1 MRSFFRLSVLIAALF
16 IMHAPAAFAQV
27 DPNLQV
33 RIENLTPPKDR
44 KPDLPQTE
52 VVTHTRVQTYT
63 TTETVQISLEEQRR
77 RLNKILAKKGQRQL
91 LPMSTESF
99 KAALQQ
105 YGIKDHE
112 TRKVQKRKVITEHVV
127 TTKPRETTVTASAS
141 TQSVF
146 DNNAAKTPI
155 HVGDTVFGSTGLLT
169 VNIPVGI
176 ADSFILQ
183 TGVSDQRYA
192 CLFTKDVDILVN
204 SATYNQ
210 VLNLVVLGKTS
221 GTTTS
226 DVMSYSVAS
235 STVYGAGFSPY
246 QVELFT
252 PSIAWAR
259 NNQDLAGMVCG
270 PKGQEAFCVAGTF
283 VAEGEFTF
291 SDIASQQNFS
301 SRLSGSV
308 TWQTPVSGLTASAGG
323 YVQGRHFTEFPGGRD
338 DLILQASAR
347 ADWRPVSNVQL
358 SGVLQVT
365 QQFST
370 VKALEWNGF
379 AAYPYVQLKVTF

>member
-1 MRSFFRLSVLIAALF
+1 MRCTFILLGSIAAL
-16 IMHAPAAFAQV
+16 AGYSTAAIAQV

-52 VVTHTRVQTYT
+52 VVTKTRVQTYT
-63 TTETVQISLEEQRR
+63 TTETVAVPPAERRR
-77 RLNKILAKKGQRQL
+77 RLQKILAEKQLMLPADAEAVQRAYE
-91 LPMSTESF
+91 T
-99 KAALQQ
+99 

-112 TRKVQKRKVITEHVV
+112 TRKVQKKKVITEHVV
-127 TTKPRETTVTASAS
+127 TSKPRETTVTASVS

-146 DNNAAKTPI
+146 DNNASKTPI
-155 HVGDTVFGSTGLLT
+155 QVGDTVFGTTGLLT
-169 VNIPVGI
+169 VNIPVGL

-183 TGVSDQRYA
+183 SGVSDQRYA
-192 CLFTKDVDILVN
+192 RLFTKNVDILVN
-204 SATYNQ
+204 NATYNQ
-210 VLNLVVLGKTS
+210 VLDLVVPGKTS

-235 STVYGAGFSPY
+235 STVYGSGFSPY

-252 PSIAWAR
+252 PSVAWAR
-259 NNQDLAGMVCG
+259 NNQDLAGTICG
-270 PKGQEAFCVAGTF
+270 PKGQEAFCLAGTF

-308 TWQTPVSGLTASAGG
+308 TWQTPVTGLTTSAGG
-323 YVQGRHFTEFPGGRD
+323 YVQGRHFTDFPGGRD

-347 ADWRPVSNVQL
+347 ADWTPNSYVQL
-358 SGVLQVT
+358 SGVLQGT

-370 VKALEWNGF
+370 VKILRWNGF
-379 AAYPYVQLKVTF
+379 AVYPYVRLKVQF

>member
-1 MRSFFRLSVLIAALF
+1 MRCTFILLGSIAAL
-16 IMHAPAAFAQV
+16 AGYSTAATAQV

-44 KPDLPQTE
+44 KPYLPQTE
-52 VVTHTRVQTYT
+52 VVTKTRVQTYT
-63 TTETVQISLEEQRR
+63 TSETVAVPPAERRR
-77 RLNKILAKKGQRQL
+77 RLQKILAEKQLMLPADAEAVQRAYE
-91 LPMSTESF
+91 T
-99 KAALQQ
+99 
-105 YGIKDHE
+105 YGIKARE
-112 TRKVQKRKVITEHVV
+112 TRKVQKKKVITEHVV
-127 TTKPRETTVTASAS
+127 TTKPRETTVTASVS

-146 DNNAAKTPI
+146 DNNASKTPI
-155 HVGDTVFGSTGLLT
+155 HVGDTVFGTTGLLT
-169 VNIPVGI
+169 VNIPVGL

-183 TGVSDQRYA
+183 SGVSDQRYA
-192 CLFTKDVDILVN
+192 RLFTKNVDILVN
-204 SATYNQ
+204 NATYNQ
-210 VLNLVVLGKTS
+210 VLNLVVPGKTS

-235 STVYGAGFSPY
+235 NTVYGSGFRPY

-259 NNQDLAGMVCG
+259 NNQDLAGTICG

-301 SRLSGSV
+301 SRLSGGV
-308 TWQTPVSGLTASAGG
+308 TWQTPVTGLTTSAGG
-323 YVQGRHFTEFPGGRD
+323 YVQGRHFTDFPGGRD

-347 ADWRPVSNVQL
+347 ADWTPNSYVQL

-370 VKALEWNGF
+370 VRALEWNGF
-379 AAYPYVQLKVTF
+379 AAYPYVKLRVTF

>member
-1 MRSFFRLSVLIAALF
+1 MRCTFILLGSIAAL
-16 IMHAPAAFAQV
+16 ASYSTAATAQV

-52 VVTHTRVQTYT
+52 VVTKTRVQTYT
-63 TTETVQISLEEQRR
+63 TTETVAVPPAERRR
-77 RLNKILAKKGQRQL
+77 RLQKILAEKQLMLPADAEAVQRAYE
-91 LPMSTESF
+91 T
-99 KAALQQ
+99 

-112 TRKVQKRKVITEHVV
+112 TRKVQKKKVITERVV
-127 TTKPRETTVTASAS
+127 TTKPRETTVTASVS

-146 DNNAAKTPI
+146 DNNASKTPI
-155 HVGDTVFGSTGLLT
+155 HVGDTVFGTTGLLT
-169 VNIPVGI
+169 VNIPVGL

-183 TGVSDQRYA
+183 SGVSDQRYA
-192 CLFTKDVDILVN
+192 RLFTKNVDILVN
-204 SATYNQ
+204 NATYNQ
-210 VLNLVVLGKTS
+210 VLNLVVAGKTS

-235 STVYGAGFSPY
+235 STVYGSGFRPY

-259 NNQDLAGMVCG
+259 NNQDLAGTICG

-301 SRLSGSV
+301 SRLSGGV
-308 TWQTPVSGLTASAGG
+308 TWQTPVTGLTTSAGG
-323 YVQGRHFTEFPGGRD
+323 YVQGRHFTDFPGGRD
-338 DLILQASAR
+338 DLIFQASAR
-347 ADWRPVSNVQL
+347 ADWTPNSHVQL

-379 AAYPYVQLKVTF
+379 AAYPYLKLRVTF